1 MTKYGNNSLSGIW
14 VSGMHLCL
22 YKYNECV
29 FVCAHSCVRG
39 CAHTHTHTQHDNAF
53 MQYTHTHTL
62 ARVYARMHVYH
73 ELRISQE
80 TTVEVIVSLCKLSL
94 RCALAVIVVH
104 IHSFVPKQ
112 TFNMA

>member
-39 CAHTHTHTQHDNAF
+39 CAQTHTQHARAF

-62 ARVYARMHVYH
+62 ALVYARMHVYH

-94 RCALAVIVVH
+94 RCELAVILVH
-104 IHSFVPKQ
+104 SRSFVPKI
-112 TFNMA
+112 TFDVA